1 MKYTLLLIASYIL
14 IVIMSQDIW
23 KFNIKKLNLKKNL
36 IVVSTE
42 TSLVDSII
50 LARVAFQLRGS
61 FDRVFGITK
70 KETWYLKPLS
80 EFLIFVDRDKKLNQV
95 QKIIKRITKSP
106 EPFILFIFPEGTTK
120 KTTKWRTG
128 FHYISKE
135 TNADICIIGIDHKFN
150 TVNIDTIFT
159 PSNDVNQNINFI
171 KKRLK
176 KYALSVPEY
185 SNLN

>member
-1 MKYTLLLIASYIL
+1 MKYTLILIAAYIL
-14 IVIMSQDIW
+14 IVIMTKNLW
-23 KFNIKKLNLKKNL
+23 KFNIKQLNLKKNL

-171 KKRLK
+171 KKRLRR
-176 KYALSVPEY
+176 YALSVPEY

>member
-1 MKYTLLLIASYIL
+1 MTKNL
-14 IVIMSQDIW
+14 W
-23 KFNIKKLNLKKNL
+23 KFNIKQLNLKKNL

-61 FDRVFGITK
+61 FYRVFGITK

-106 EPFILFIFPEGTTK
+106 EPFIFFIFTVCTTK
-120 KTTKWRTG
+120 KTTRWRTG

-176 KYALSVPEY
+176 RYALSVPEY

>member
-1 MKYTLLLIASYIL
+1 MTKNL
-14 IVIMSQDIW
+14 W
-23 KFNIKKLNLKKNL
+23 KFNIKQLNLKKNL

-50 LARVAFQLRGS
+50 LARVAFLLRGS
-61 FDRVFGITK
+61 FNRVFGITK

-120 KTTKWRTG
+120 KATKWRTG

-159 PSNDVNQNINFI
+159 PGDDVNQNINFI
-171 KKRLK
+171 KKRLRR
-176 KYALSVPEY
+176 YALSVPEY

>member
-50 LARVAFQLRGS
+50 
-61 FDRVFGITK
+61 FGITK

-80 EFLIFVDRDKKLNQV
+80 EFLIFVDRDKNLNQV
-95 QKIIKRITKSP
+95 QKIIQRITKSP

-120 KTTKWRTG
+120 KSTRWRTG
-128 FHYISKE
+128 FHYIAKE

-150 TVNIDTIFT
+150 NVNIDSIFT
-159 PSNDVNQNINFI
+159 PSDNVNQNINFI

-176 KYALSVPEY
+176 RYALSVPEY